1 MGAGMPETDVA
12 VVLAH
17 GGWADGSSWNKVIAG
32 LRSEGV
38 RAVAAPL
45 PMTTLADDVAMLDHV
60 LERLE
65 GPVVV
70 AAHAYA
76 GAVIGSTMNEKVA
89 SLVYVTALAPDEGE
103 TVGDVYYWAEHHV
116 LAPDLGPDLH
126 GLIWLPEDAFAT
138 AFAQHASP
146 LEQALLAV
154 TQRPLAAAC
163 IGVPVERPG
172 WKDRPSRFLV
182 AEEDRMIPAET
193 QRFMA
198 ERMKARVHTVP
209 SDHVPM
215 ITKASAVVEVLME
228 AVREAAELR

>member
-1 MGAGMPETDVA
+1 MPESGVA

-32 LRSEGV
+32 LRSQGV
-38 RAVAAPL
+38 TAVAAPL
-45 PMTTLADDVAMLDHV
+45 PMTTLADDVAMLERV
-60 LERLE
+60 LERLD

-89 SLVYVTALAPDEGE
+89 ALVYVTALAPDEGE
-103 TVGDVYYWAEHHV
+103 TVGDVYYWAQHHE
-116 LAPDLGPDLH
+116 LAPELGPDRH

-138 AFAQHASP
+138 AFAQQATP
-146 LEQALLAV
+146 LEQELLAA

-163 IGVPVERPG
+163 IGVPVPRPL
-172 WKDRPSRFLV
+172 WKDRPRWFLV
-182 AEEDRMIPAET
+182 AEEDRMIPAAT

-198 ERMKARVHTVP
+198 ERMKARVHAVAC
-209 SDHVPM
+209 DHVPM
-215 ITKASAVVEVLME
+215 ITKASAVVDILME
-228 AVREAAELR
+228 AVRAAAKTQ

>member
-1 MGAGMPETDVA
+1 MPETGVA

-17 GGWADGSSWNKVIAG
+17 GGWSDGSIWNKVIAG

-45 PMTTLADDVAMLDHV
+45 PMTTLADDVAMLEHV

-89 SLVYVTALAPDEGE
+89 ALVYVTALAPDEAE

-116 LAPDLGPDLH
+116 LAPELGPDRH
-126 GLIWLPEDAFAT
+126 GLIWLQEDAFAT
-138 AFAQHASP
+138 AYAQHATP
-146 LEQALLAV
+146 VEQALLAA

-163 IGVPVERPG
+163 IGVPVQRPL
-172 WKDRPSRFLV
+172 WQDRPSWFFV
-182 AEEDRMIPAET
+182 AQEDRMIPAET
-193 QRFMA
+193 QHYMA
-198 ERMKARVHTVP
+198 ERMKARVHTAAC
-209 SDHVPM
+209 DHVPM
-215 ITKASAVVEVLME
+215 ITKASAVVDVLME
-228 AVREAAELR
+228 AVRAAAKSR